1 MNDWAICGLTQN
13 VGRTDRHLH
22 LSLLSNSGAAE
33 CVGPTLLNV
42 EQLPVI
48 EDARGVDISQI
59 KRQLRMSVPERVR
72 TMVETAN
79 VMLSIQRTAQASL
92 QRQVR

>member
-1 MNDWAICGLTQN
+1 M
-13 VGRTDRHLH
+13 
-22 LSLLSNSGAAE
+22 
-33 CVGPTLLNV
+33 
-42 EQLPVI
+42 EQLPDI